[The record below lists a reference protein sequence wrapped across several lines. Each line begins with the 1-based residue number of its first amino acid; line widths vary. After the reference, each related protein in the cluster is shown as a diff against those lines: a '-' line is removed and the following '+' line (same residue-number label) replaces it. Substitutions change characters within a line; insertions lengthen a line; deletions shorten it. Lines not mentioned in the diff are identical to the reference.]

1 MDSRA
6 GETIPQT
13 KIIEKH
19 YIREIDLLKKKV
31 EISKEDN
38 AQRINILESFFN
50 KLDHFEE
57 TLNQKELAHKMK
69 QYMPEQKERNEL
81 TELKEQFNHFRKMVT
96 RPDVNYWRW
105 WCL

>member
-19 YIREIDLLKKKV
+19 YIREVPVEKKV

-69 QYMPEQKERNEL
+69 QYMPEQK
-81 TELKEQFNHFRKMVT
+81 RKK
-96 RPDVNYWRW
+96 
-105 WCL
+105 

>member
-1 MDSRA
+1 MDPRA

-19 YIREIDLLKKKV
+19 YIREVPVEKKV

-57 TLNQKELAHKMK
+57 TLNQKELDLIK
-69 QYMPEQKERNEL
+69 
-81 TELKEQFNHFRKMVT
+81 
-96 RPDVNYWRW
+96 
-105 WCL
+105 